1 MTLLCMVTILFFM
14 TSSTMQHCLHDV
26 IHSDYEDD
34 YDVTQDDDDVIRK
47 RRQVSDD
54 DDETDDVI
62 KLGDFYKKMRLKLWF
77 DVENID
83 LNSEERKRLEEQT
96 VRAAEKLSSFL
107 RGLFCVE
114 KIS

>member
-1 MTLLCMVTILFFM
+1 M

-34 YDVTQDDDDVIRK
+34 YDVTQDDDDIIRN
-47 RRQVSDD
+47 RRQIEALDVDVIKH
-54 DDETDDVI
+54 ENDDVI

-83 LNSEERKRLEEQT
+83 LNPEERKRLEEQT
-96 VRAAEKLSSFL
+96 EKAAEKLSSFL
-107 RGLFCVE
+107 RGLFPVE
-114 KIS
+114 GKS